1 MGISYSI
8 DVDPD
13 ETAKAM
19 LRERH
24 MSHKHSKAV
33 ARAIK
38 GRTVGDAADYLQAVI
53 DGEQSVPFKS
63 HNSGVGHRSD
73 IDGWD
78 AGRYP
83 EKVSEAFL
91 DLLENVSANAE
102 HQGFDADAMEIAHV
116 AAHKVGES
124 PGRQPR
130 AMGRASEWN
139 TPQVDVEIVV
149 EEVTA

>member
-1 MGISYSI
+1 
-8 DVDPD
+8 
-13 ETAKAM
+13 
-19 LRERH
+19 